1 MSFSTRFDEE
11 WKVVEKY
18 NRTKGLGPKYK
29 KLVKTLQDLLACI
42 DASPYLTI
50 LETGRAP
57 L

>member
-29 KLVKTLQDLLACI
+29 KLVKTLQDLLA
-42 DASPYLTI
+42 
-50 LETGRAP
+50 
-57 L
+57 